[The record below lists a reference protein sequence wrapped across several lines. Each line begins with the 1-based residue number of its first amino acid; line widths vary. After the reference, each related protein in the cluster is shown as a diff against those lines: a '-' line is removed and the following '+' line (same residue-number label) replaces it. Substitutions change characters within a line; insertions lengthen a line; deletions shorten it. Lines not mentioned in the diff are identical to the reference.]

1 MRSMATPTAPIR
13 SATPTFELRG
23 LFAGRDAHTRQRDL
37 VRASL
42 LLRPADSGTTNN
54 GRRH

>member
-1 MRSMATPTAPIR
+1 MAMATPTITNR
-13 SATPTFELRG
+13 SATPSFELRG

-42 LLRPADSGTTNN
+42 LLRPADARVAAA
-54 GRRH
+54 RRA

>member
-1 MRSMATPTAPIR
+1 MSTPITPYR
-13 SATPTFELRG
+13 SATPAFELHG

-42 LLRPADSGTTNN
+42 LLRPAATRVNRISGA
-54 GRRH
+54 RSA

>member
-1 MRSMATPTAPIR
+1 MATPTSPIR

-42 LLRPADSGTTNN
+42 LLRPADSGAADS